1 MGSDT
6 IGAKQSGHYKCPLYY
21 EVAGCPLLRGLEC
34 IEVYGDTIW
43 IFRIVRYITGV
54 RSSGVS
60 VKNISGVPKILK
72 NLMFTDTIF
81 SEYWANR

>member
-34 IEVYGDTIW
+34 IEVYGDIQ
-43 IFRIVRYITGV
+43 
-54 RSSGVS
+54 SGHSELS
-60 VKNISGVPKILK
+60 VISQVFAVQGCLLKI
-72 NLMFTDTIF
+72 
-81 SEYWANR
+81 